1 MIDKQYHKIVEH
13 NNINPPENVV
23 TKDVFKP
30 FHRILGAIFET
41 SGIILNALLIPIAV
55 VIMPNIAVTEPTS
68 IILSIWYALFKFFT
82 KMKIKKRKEK

>member
-1 MIDKQYHKIVEH
+1 MEQ

-30 FHRILGAIFET
+30 FHKIFGAIFEI
-41 SGIILNALLIPIAV
+41 SGIIFNALLIPIAV
-55 VIMPNIAVTEPTS
+55 ARIPNIAVADPTS

-82 KMKIKKRKEK
+82 EMKIKKRKEK

>member
-1 MIDKQYHKIVEH
+1 MEQ

-30 FHRILGAIFET
+30 FHKIFGAIFEI

-55 VIMPNIAVTEPTS
+55 ARIPNIAVADPTS

-82 KMKIKKRKEK
+82 KMKIKKRKEE